1 MGFKLVFVSNRDT
14 KINKMFL
21 FKTFCSKIFK
31 KSFENEEMPQQAP
44 GGEWFNEVMFRVVF

>member
-1 MGFKLVFVSNRDT
+1 
-14 KINKMFL
+14 MFL